1 MNILIVVLGIVVVFL
16 CYYIYQMYTTGTT
29 SADNTYLG
37 KISDPNVPQTIAPDV
52 FKDPYSSKYTV
63 AFWVYVN
70 TFSPD
75 IKEFLN
81 YGTPTTSMISFI
93 LDANKPIL
101 TTKVKIGQLTGDTQ
115 YQTIQITDNL
125 PIQSWVYV
133 MISVNSS
140 YADCYLNGKLV
151 VSQQLSDTSSS
162 IAQSS
167 NKDAA
172 KPTINLYGGRNV
184 DVYITRVTRVS
195 TPTDPQTA
203 WDYYNKG
210 NGNASGAGDSSM
222 YHLDVNISKDSE
234 NWKYKIF

>member
-1 MNILIVVLGIVVVFL
+1 
-16 CYYIYQMYTTGTT
+16 MYTSGATT
-29 SADNTYLG
+29 ADNTYLG
-37 KISDPNVPQTIAPDV
+37 KISDPNVAQTIAPDV
-52 FKDPYSSKYTV
+52 FKDPYSSKYTI
-63 AFWVYVN
+63 AYWVYIN
-70 TFSPD
+70 TFSAD
-75 IKEFLN
+75 IREFLN

-93 LDANKPIL
+93 LDENKPIL
-101 TTKVKIGQLTGDTQ
+101 TTKVKVGQLSDQQ

-133 MISVNSS
+133 LVSVNSS

-151 VSQQLSDTSSS
+151 VSQQLPTNSSS
-162 IAQSS
+162 VPQSS
-167 NKDAA
+167 NKNSP
-172 KPTINLYGGRNV
+172 KPTINLYGGPNV
-184 DVYITRVTRVS
+184 DVYITRVIRLP

-210 NGNASGAGDSSM
+210 NGNASGPGDSSM